1 MPEYEGYINSM
12 IEVPLDQCQFD
23 ALVCWVYNL
32 GPNNLKESTILR
44 ILNEGDYG
52 GVPEQIKRW
61 NKAGGEVLAGLVKRR
76 EAEANL
82 FEGKEWEKI

>member
-1 MPEYEGYINSM
+1 M
-12 IEVPLDQCQFD
+12 IASCQFEY
-23 ALVCWVYNL
+23 ANNIIFT
-32 GPNNLKESTILR
+32 NNLKESTMLR